1 METGRFGAS
10 VGEVARLLDH
20 YGVYE
25 ELRAELLS
33 RVVARTDGLDGA
45 WTVRAGGASRRQ
57 GQVQG
62 RGVASDD
69 TDVVLRV
76 GDPRLAASTKRRAGG
91 RSRG

>member
-33 RVVARTDGLDGA
+33 RVVPGPSAPE
-45 WTVRAGGASRRQ
+45 V
-57 GQVQG
+57 
-62 RGVASDD
+62 
-69 TDVVLRV
+69 
-76 GDPRLAASTKRRAGG
+76 RLAGKD
-91 RSRG
+91 RSRAVESRLTTLT